1 MNTQIISW
9 LNNKL
14 NINLSAAYYTDY
26 VDVWRKWWQGFY
38 KPFHQYR
45 FSNGKTFS
53 NRKLFTLK
61 MGKKVCED
69 WASILLNEKTK
80 LVVSSDKTNKFLQGE
95 KETGGILGDNDFW
108 LQANRLIEKA
118 FYSGTGA
125 VVIHA
130 RNVYINGSGYVSG
143 NESTKLSFNYLSAEY
158 IIPLSFSGGKI
169 TEAAFC
175 SEETVKGKKYMLLEL
190 HTIGN
195 DGNYIIENYRF
206 TYDYNSLQETEL
218 QAGVAKS
225 INTRSP
231 VPWFSIIMPNIE
243 NNVKDN
249 NGLGISV
256 LHGAIDCLQA
266 VDLSFNGFATDFK
279 LGQKKVFM
287 YKDLL
292 GIGEDGEEIVP
303 DDVNQQLFCYID
315 KDLTGENKK
324 DLIQEF
330 NPELRV
336 DETTKGVQSALDY
349 LSFKVGL
356 GNKHYQFNSGSVVT
370 ATQYSGDKQDL
381 IQNAHKHYIAVE
393 TFLLGFIKSILWI
406 GKNILNADIDENTDM
421 EIVFDKS
428 VVIDEAAERLQDKQD
443 VNDGVMAKWE
453 YRMKWYG
460 ETEEEAKA
468 IINEI
473 EQGSSDDDVMGFG
486 SDA

>member
-1 MNTQIISW
+1 MNTQVITW

-14 NINLSAAYYTDY
+14 GIDLSAEYYSNHI
-26 VDVWRKWWQGFY
+26 DVWHSWWQGY
-38 KPFHQYR
+38 YEPFHRYK
-45 FSNGKTFS
+45 FNNGKAVS
-53 NRKLFTLK
+53 NRKMFTLK

-95 KETGGILGDNDFW
+95 KETGGILGGNDFW

-243 NNVKDN
+243 NNIKDN